1 MTNENSAS
9 NQEKWT
15 ELAKRAQADA
25 QLKQQLLNDPTPLVL
40 QSGMKIPAGAT
51 VRVVEESGH
60 LRCIFEAPKAAAA
73 AAGAEISETDLHSVV
88 GGTKQVASPVY
99 EIEDFSFD
107 IEQVVSR

>member
-15 ELAKRAQADA
+15 ELAKRAQAGA

-60 LRCIFEAPKAAAA
+60 LRCIFEAPKAAA
-73 AAGAEISETDLHSVV
+73 GAEISETDLHSVV